1 MNLESLFCG
10 KLSAYYYIDRENIKR
25 NHTVHEEFLSAFS
38 SMDAEFGAR
47 TGDIMAAINGN
58 LFVH

>member
-1 MNLESLFCG
+1 MGAYSELN
-10 KLSAYYYIDRENIKR
+10 SAYYIDRENIER
-25 NHTVHEEFLSAFS
+25 NHSVHEEFLSAFS